1 MSYKGDDLDLR
12 PAPAGLTHEA
22 ASRPAAAR
30 AQPSREPIAVDQAVH
45 DCCNAAYDVAHVHG
59 AREVRLEHLLYAL
72 TRVAAARSVLAEL
85 GIRTEQLRR
94 ATAMTIA
101 DEPSAFA
108 DANGSPVAS
117 RPFEEVL
124 RRAAAIAGKRQSAAT
139 LPDVLRV
146 LLDSPVAILVT
157 QAASDP
163 QRLMRWRE
171 EPTRQTIT
179 TMAAPAAHPAPA
191 VTEAVLDRL
200 GALEASVKSLQAN
213 LAADRIALSEVL
225 RELRTELT
233 ALRTS
238 RPAGGGESVADAGA
252 LSGAVAD
259 RLTQT
264 EASLQQLREETQQHW
279 ATARERQQALEASVR
294 AQVEKADASLKGH
307 HDDLTAVTEALVKL
321 STNQHA
327 LGENLDAWRAET
339 SGDLGIISSR
349 VEQLDH
355 AALDMLSQLSADL
368 NARRWGNGIDRA
380 KLAEN
385 LKRLANGTSSA
396 LATGWRMVPP
406 MRTRYRVRPSE
417 AEMEP
422 AEKPDPP
429 AEPGKP
435 S

>member
-12 PAPAGLTHEA
+12 PAPAGLTHEG
-22 ASRPAAAR
+22 ASRAAATS

-72 TRVAAARSVLAEL
+72 TRVAAARSALAEL

-101 DEPSAFA
+101 DEPSASA
-108 DANGSPVAS
+108 DADGSPVAS
-117 RPFEEVL
+117 RPFEDVL
-124 RRAAAIAGKRQSAAT
+124 RRAAALASKRQSAAT
-139 LPDVLRV
+139 LPDVLRAT
-146 LLDSPVAILVT
+146 LDSPAAMLVT

-163 QRLMRWRE
+163 QKLMRWRE
-171 EPTRQTIT
+171 EPARHTIT
-179 TMAAPAAHPAPA
+179 TMAASTVQPAPA

-238 RPAGGGESVADAGA
+238 RAGGGESVADAGA

-259 RLTQT
+259 RLVQT

-307 HDDLTAVTEALVKL
+307 HDDLSAVTEALVKL
-321 STNQHA
+321 GTNQHA

-417 AEMEP
+417 AELEP
-422 AEKPDPP
+422 AERPDPP